1 MKSLTVNSKKPFWKR
16 VVWLII
22 IYTLSVLSLAVVA
35 FLFRMMMTAAGMKSH

>member
-1 MKSLTVNSKKPFWKR
+1 MQDQTVNRKQPFWKR